1 MAKKL
6 EEIKVLGAFMVRA
19 LKEIKEKSEDEL
31 KALFQALKVEDVE
44 QIEDAKIYCLASD
57 KEFNNR
63 ELEQVIEDLESVLKD
78 LAKIKI

>member
-19 LKEIKEKSEDEL
+19 LKEIKEKSEGEL
-31 KALFQALKVEDVE
+31 KALFQALEVEDVE

-57 KEFNNR
+57 IEFNNG
-63 ELEQVIEDLESVLKD
+63 ELKRVIDDLDSVLED
-78 LAKIKI
+78 LAKIKM

>member
-31 KALFQALKVEDVE
+31 KALFQALEVEDVE
-44 QIEDAKIYCLASD
+44 QIEDAKIYCLACD
-57 KEFNNR
+57 IEFNNG
-63 ELEQVIEDLESVLKD
+63 ELKRVTEDLESVLED
-78 LAKIKI
+78 LAKIKM